1 MTEINSRQFIIIVVF
16 LMLTSKLVTMP
27 SIVYSAAAGDAI
39 FSIILN
45 FIVEL
50 LLIFL
55 ITLIIIRNPHTSL
68 FELLKRKLT
77 VVGAVI
83 VYIILTLYMIAR
95 LTLCYQELYSFFLN
109 QLYDEFS
116 PLMFAIPTFFVTG
129 YVAYKGI
136 RSLGRSLE
144 IMFWFILVGT
154 IISMI
159 SNIEYLQFDQNLP
172 YFANGIMPILEGSGR
187 SAFYFGNS
195 LCLLFLVGKVEI
207 KPNLLKKT
215 ILYTILISIFIVIIC
230 FIFYD
235 VFGKSMQYVLFAL
248 SEYSQYDP
256 FVLELQRLVWLTSI
270 IDITKLFCSTIC
282 IIYCIGQANK
292 VLFQTKTTLLPI
304 LITFLLIFSLATL
317 LHYDLLIMFE
327 LVRNYLSFI
336 TIGIIAL
343 MLVICIYLTI
353 SKTPKNVDYQEEQHT
368 RKRNEPIF
376 AKTGK
381 LNENTKKA

>member
-45 FIVEL
+45 FLVEL

-172 YFANGIMPILEGSGR
+172 YFANGVMPIIEGSGR

-353 SKTPKNVDYQEEQHT
+353 SKTPKNVDYQEEQHN

-381 LNENTKKA
+381 LNENSKKA

>member
-129 YVAYKGI
+129 YIAYKGI

-172 YFANGIMPILEGSGR
+172 YFANGIIPILEGSGR

-376 AKTGK
+376 AKTDK

>member
-1 MTEINSRQFIIIVVF
+1 MTEINSRQFIIIAIF

-39 FSIILN
+39 FSILLN
-45 FIVEL
+45 FLVEL

-68 FELLKRKLT
+68 FELLKQKLT
-77 VVGAVI
+77 IVGAVI
-83 VYIILTLYMIAR
+83 VYIILALYMIAR
-95 LTLCYQELYSFFLN
+95 ITLCYQELYSFFLN
-109 QLYDEFS
+109 QLYDDFS
-116 PLMFAIPTFFVTG
+116 PLLFAIPTFFVTG

-154 IISMI
+154 IISI
-159 SNIEYLQFDQNLP
+159 LSNIDYLQFDQNLP
-172 YFANGIMPILEGSGR
+172 YFANGIMPVLEGSGR

-215 ILYTILISIFIVIIC
+215 MFFSILFAIFIVLIC

-282 IIYCIGQANK
+282 LIYCIGQANK

-304 LITFLLIFSLATL
+304 LIAFLLIFSLATL

-327 LVRNYLSFI
+327 LVRDYLSFI

-343 MLVICIYLTI
+343 MLIICIYLNLV
-353 SKTPKNVDYQEEQHT
+353 KVHKNVDYQKEIIPNKSSKNIVNAT
-368 RKRNEPIF
+368 KFNE
-376 AKTGK
+376 
-381 LNENTKKA
+381 KA

>member
-83 VYIILTLYMIAR
+83 VYIILALYMIAR

-172 YFANGIMPILEGSGR
+172 YFANGIMPVLEGSGR

-376 AKTGK
+376 AKTDK